1 MSTLAFPPL
10 TPVVHF
16 LSEIK
21 YKELAQKF
29 ITILITTVAIIHA
42 VSVFIYK
49 NVSQWYQNGG
59 KETIQKVYKKG
70 KNFLG
75 IVVLWLRIEVAPGVV
90 SLYRFT
96 RKQLIILGVLMPV

>member
-10 TPVVHF
+10 TPVFHF
-16 LSEIK
+16 LSEVK

-59 KETIQKVYKKG
+59 KNDLQKAYLKG
-70 KNFLG
+70 KEFSHNAYLWVRVEG
-75 IVVLWLRIEVAPGVV
+75 IPTAL
-90 SLYRFT
+90 SFYQQS
-96 RKQLIILGVLMPV
+96 RKQLVTLGVLMPV

>member
-16 LSEIK
+16 LSEVK

-29 ITILITTVAIIHA
+29 LTILITTVAIIHA
-42 VSVFIYK
+42 VSVFVYK

-59 KETIQKVYKKG
+59 KDDIQKVFTKSKDFSY
-70 KNFLG
+70 NAYIWFCLEG
-75 IVVLWLRIEVAPGVV
+75 IPAVV
-90 SLYRFT
+90 SLYQQT
-96 RKQLIILGVLMPV
+96 RKQLVILGVLMPV